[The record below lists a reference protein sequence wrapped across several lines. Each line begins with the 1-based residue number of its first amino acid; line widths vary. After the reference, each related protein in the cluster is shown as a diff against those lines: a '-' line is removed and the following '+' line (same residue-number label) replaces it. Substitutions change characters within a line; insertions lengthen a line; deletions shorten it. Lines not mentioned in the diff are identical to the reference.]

1 MIASC
6 RAVAAAALVAGVLA
20 GGCVA
25 YVDSPGEGQEK
36 VLVCHK
42 GRQTLEL
49 PEPAVDAHLRHGDHL
64 GPCR

>member
-1 MIASC
+1 MIATR
-6 RAVAAAALVAGVLA
+6 RAVVWALLAAALTAACATYVAL
-20 GGCVA
+20 
-25 YVDSPGEGQEK
+25 PGEGQEK

-42 GRQTLEL
+42 GRETLAL